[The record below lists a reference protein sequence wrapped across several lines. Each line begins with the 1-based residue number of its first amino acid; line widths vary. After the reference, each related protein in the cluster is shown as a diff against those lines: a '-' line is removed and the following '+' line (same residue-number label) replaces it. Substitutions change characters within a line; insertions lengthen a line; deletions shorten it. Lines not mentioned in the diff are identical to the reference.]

1 MSSRKREASKTKK
14 INPVYYIFC
23 EGETEDAYVSF
34 LKQKFRVNI
43 KIKSKITGQKISES
57 LIKNYIKEISKGI
70 SSEDDKTFLMYDV
83 DSEEIKNRLLSLK
96 NSIRLF
102 SNPNIELWFLLH
114 FRNQRAYINSN
125 NCIRDL
131 KGFNSEYEKPKLNSN
146 LERCLMNNIDNAI
159 NRAKQ
164 LSEYENPS
172 TSVHLL
178 IDEINKVKMGQT

>member
-1 MSSRKREASKTKK
+1 MSSRKREASRTKK

-34 LKQKFRVNI
+34 LKQRFRVNI
-43 KIKSKITGQKISES
+43 KIKSKITGQNISES
-57 LIKNYIKEISKGI
+57 LIKNYIKEISRGI
-70 SSEDDKTFLMYDV
+70 NSKDDKTFLMYDI
-83 DSEEIKNRLLSLK
+83 DSEEIKHRLLSLR

-114 FRNQRAYINSN
+114 YRNQRAYINSS

-131 KGFNSEYEKPKLNSN
+131 KGFNREYEKPKLNSN
-146 LERCLMNNIDNAI
+146 LERELIDNIDDAI

-172 TSVHLL
+172 TSIHLL
-178 IDEINKVKMGQT
+178 IDEIKRVKMGQI